1 MTTAAAQPSGAAV
14 SGAIL
19 PGATLGVLGG
29 GQLGRMFTLAARVLG
44 YRVLVL
50 DPDPDSPAGAVAD
63 VHLRADYD
71 NADAL
76 ARMGAECAAVTT
88 EWENVPAST
97 LEALARH
104 CPVRPGA
111 ASVAVARDRIREKTF
126 VRDLG
131 LATAPFHAIRR
142 EDDLAAAV
150 AGLRLPALLK
160 TATMGYDGKGQLPV
174 DSSERA
180 RAAFAQL
187 GERPCVLEEKVELAQ
202 ELSVVLARGA
212 DGDMAVYPVGENIH
226 RNGILHTTRV
236 PGRIEASVAE
246 LAVGMARRVAD
257 ALEYV
262 GVLAVEFFFTTDGE
276 LLINEMAPRPHNSGH
291 YTLDACAT
299 SQFEQQVR
307 ALCGLPLGSTRL
319 LSPVT
324 MLNLL
329 GDVWGD
335 SQPDWSKVF
344 AHPEAKL
351 HLYGKHTARVGRKMG
366 HINVLSEDADAGYA
380 LAMEIVVAL
389 NEGST

>member
-1 MTTAAAQPSGAAV
+1 MPMAVNQPGV
-14 SGAIL
+14 IL

-63 VHLRADYD
+63 IHLRADYTD
-71 NADAL
+71 KQAL
-76 ARMGAECAAVTT
+76 ARLGAECAAVTT

-97 LEALARH
+97 LEALAAH
-104 CPVRPGA
+104 CPVRPSA
-111 ASVAVARDRIREKTF
+111 AAVAVARDRIREKTF

-131 LATAPFHAIRR
+131 LATAPFFAIKR

-160 TATMGYDGKGQLPV
+160 TATLGYDGKGQLPV
-174 DSSERA
+174 HSLERA

-187 GERPCVLEEKVELAQ
+187 GERPCVLEEKVKLAQ

-212 DGDMAVYPVGENIH
+212 DGEIAVYPVGENVH

-236 PGRIEASVAE
+236 PGRIAPSVAE
-246 LAVGMARRVAD
+246 LAIGMAQRVAAELD
-257 ALEYV
+257 YV
-262 GVLAVEFFFTTDGE
+262 GVLAVEFFFTSAGE

-329 GDVWGD
+329 GEVWGD
-335 SQPDWSKVF
+335 DQPDWRRVF
-344 AHPEAKL
+344 AHAEAKL
-351 HLYGKHTARVGRKMG
+351 HLYGKREARTGRKMG
-366 HINVLSEDADAGYA
+366 HINVLSENADASFDLANA
-380 LAMEIVVAL
+380 LFATLSAR
-389 NEGST
+389 

>member
-1 MTTAAAQPSGAAV
+1 MTSTD
-14 SGAIL
+14 AIL

-50 DPDPDSPAGAVAD
+50 DPDPDSPAGSVAD
-63 VHLRADYD
+63 IHLRAEYD
-71 NADAL
+71 DKDAL

-88 EWENVPAST
+88 EWENVPAAT
-97 LEALARH
+97 LEALAQH

-111 ASVAVARDRIREKTF
+111 AAVAVARDRIKEKTF

-131 LATAPFHAIRR
+131 LATAPFFAIKR
-142 EDDLAAAV
+142 EEDLAAAV

-160 TATMGYDGKGQLPV
+160 TATLGYDGKGQLPV
-174 DSSERA
+174 DSLDHA

-187 GERPCVLEEKVELAQ
+187 GERPCVLEEKVNLAQ

-212 DGDMAVYPVGENIH
+212 DGETAVYPVGENVH

-236 PGRIEASVAE
+236 PGRIAPAVSE
-246 LAVGMARRVAD
+246 LAIGMARRVAD
-257 ALEYV
+257 ALDYV

-319 LSPVT
+319 LTPVT

-335 SQPDWSKVF
+335 SQPDWQTVF

-351 HLYGKHTARVGRKMG
+351 HLYGKREARVGRKMG
-366 HINVLSEDADAGYA
+366 HINVLGENADAGFE
-380 LAMEIVVAL
+380 LATELFATL
-389 NEGST
+389 SRA

>member
-1 MTTAAAQPSGAAV
+1 M
-14 SGAIL
+14 IL
-19 PGATLGVLGG
+19 PGALLGVLGG

-50 DPDPDSPAGAVAD
+50 DPDPDSPAGSVAD
-63 VHLRADYD
+63 IHLRAEYD
-71 NADAL
+71 DKDAL
-76 ARMGAECAAVTT
+76 ARIGADCAAVTT
-88 EWENVPAST
+88 EWENVPAAT
-97 LEALARH
+97 LEALAQH
-104 CPVRPGA
+104 CPVRPSA
-111 ASVAVARDRIREKTF
+111 AAVAVARDRIKEKTF

-131 LATAPFHAIRR
+131 LATAPFFPIKR
-142 EDDLAAAV
+142 EEDLAAAV

-160 TATMGYDGKGQLPV
+160 TATLGYDGKGQLPV
-174 DSSERA
+174 DSLDHA
-180 RAAFAQL
+180 IAAFAQL
-187 GERPCVLEEKVELAQ
+187 GERPCVLEEKVNLAQ

-212 DGDMAVYPVGENIH
+212 DGETAVYPVGENVH

-236 PGRIEASVAE
+236 PGRIAPAVSE
-246 LAVGMARRVAD
+246 LAIGMAQRVAD
-257 ALEYV
+257 ALDYV
-262 GVLAVEFFFTTDGE
+262 GVLAVEFFFTAEGE

-319 LSPVT
+319 LTPVT

-335 SQPDWSKVF
+335 TQPDWQQVF

-351 HLYGKHTARVGRKMG
+351 HLYGKREARVGRKMG
-366 HINVLSEDADAGYA
+366 HINVLGENADAGFDLATELFAA
-380 LAMEIVVAL
+380 LSRCLPPRI
-389 NEGST
+389 T

>member
-1 MTTAAAQPSGAAV
+1 M
-14 SGAIL
+14 IL

-29 GQLGRMFTLAARVLG
+29 GQLGRMFAQAARVMG
-44 YRVLVL
+44 YRVMVL
-50 DPDPDSPAGAVAD
+50 DPDPASPAGAVAD
-63 VHLRADYD
+63 IHLQADYQD
-71 NADAL
+71 AAAL
-76 ARMGAECAAVTT
+76 ARMGAECAAITT
-88 EWENVPAST
+88 EWENVPAAT
-97 LEALARH
+97 LETLAAH

-111 ASVAVARDRIREKTF
+111 AAVAVARDRIREKTF

-131 LATAPFHAIRR
+131 LATAPFFPIHR
-142 EDDLAAAV
+142 EAELAAAV

-160 TATMGYDGKGQLPV
+160 TATLGYDGKGQITVNGP
-174 DSSERA
+174 DQA

-212 DGDMAVYPVGENIH
+212 NGETVFYTIGENVH

-236 PGRIEASVAE
+236 PGRVAPAVAE
-246 LAVGMARRVAD
+246 LATGMARRVAE
-257 ALEYV
+257 ALDYV

-291 YTLDACAT
+291 FSLDACAT

-307 ALCGLPLGSTRL
+307 ALCGLPLGATRL
-319 LSPVT
+319 LTPVT

-329 GDVWGD
+329 GDLWGAT
-335 SQPDWSKVF
+335 QPGWQEVF

-351 HLYGKHTARVGRKMG
+351 HLYGKREARPGRKMG
-366 HINVLSEDADAGYA
+366 HINVLGEDADANFELAERLFAA
-380 LAMEIVVAL
+380 LSAPPP
-389 NEGST
+389 

>member
-1 MTTAAAQPSGAAV
+1 M
-14 SGAIL
+14 IL

-29 GQLGRMFTLAARVLG
+29 GQLGRMFTLAARNLG

-50 DPDPDSPAGAVAD
+50 DPDPASPAGSIAD
-63 VHLRADYD
+63 VHLQAGYD
-71 NADAL
+71 DPQAL
-76 ARMGAECAAVTT
+76 ARVGAECAAVTT

-97 LEALARH
+97 LELLAAH

-111 ASVAVARDRIREKTF
+111 EAVAVARDRIREKTF

-131 LATAPFHAIRR
+131 LATAPFFPILA

-160 TATMGYDGKGQLPV
+160 SATLGYDGKGQFGV
-174 DSSERA
+174 DSLAQA
-180 RAAFAQL
+180 RMGFAQL
-187 GERPCVLEEKVELAQ
+187 GSRPCVLEEKVDLAQ
-202 ELSVVLARGA
+202 ELSVVLARGSNGETA
-212 DGDMAVYPVGENIH
+212 FYPVGENVH

-236 PGRIEASVAE
+236 PGQVSAAVAE
-246 LAVGMARRVAD
+246 HALGMARRVAE
-257 ALEYV
+257 ALDYV
-262 GVLAVEFFFTTDGE
+262 GVLAVEFFFTRDGE

-319 LSPVT
+319 LTPVT

-329 GDVWGD
+329 GDLWGD
-335 SQPDWSKVF
+335 AQPDWTQVF
-344 AHPEAKL
+344 RHPEARL
-351 HLYGKHTARVGRKMG
+351 HLYGKREARAGRKMG
-366 HINVLSEDADAGYA
+366 HINVLSENADASLE
-380 LAMEIVVAL
+380 LAEQLFATL
-389 NEGST
+389 SRGS

>member
-1 MTTAAAQPSGAAV
+1 M
-14 SGAIL
+14 IL

-29 GQLGRMFTLAARVLG
+29 GQLGRMFTLAARNLG

-50 DPDPDSPAGAVAD
+50 DPDPDSPAGSVAD
-63 VHLRADYD
+63 VHLQADYD
-71 NADAL
+71 DPQAL
-76 ARMGAECAAVTT
+76 ARLGAECAAVTT

-97 LEALARH
+97 LELLAAH

-111 ASVAVARDRIREKTF
+111 ESVAVARDRIREKTF

-131 LATAPFHAIRR
+131 LATAPFFAILA

-160 TATMGYDGKGQLPV
+160 SATLGYDGKGQYSV
-174 DSSERA
+174 DSLEQA
-180 RAAFAQL
+180 RAGFAQL
-187 GERPCVLEEKVELAQ
+187 GGRPCVLEEKVDLAQ
-202 ELSVVLARGA
+202 ELSVVLARG
-212 DGDMAVYPVGENIH
+212 GNGETEFYPVGENVH

-236 PGRIEASVAE
+236 PGRVSAAVAE
-246 LAVGMARRVAD
+246 HALGMARRVAE
-257 ALEYV
+257 ALDYV
-262 GVLAVEFFFTTDGE
+262 GVLAVEFFFTRDGE

-329 GDVWGD
+329 GDLWGD
-335 SQPDWSKVF
+335 AQPDWAQVF
-344 AHPEAKL
+344 RHPEARL
-351 HLYGKHTARVGRKMG
+351 HLYGKREARAGRKMG
-366 HINVLSEDADAGYA
+366 HINVLSENADASLE
-380 LAMEIVVAL
+380 LAEQLFATL
-389 NEGST
+389 SRGS

>member
-1 MTTAAAQPSGAAV
+1 V
-14 SGAIL
+14 IL

-29 GQLGRMFTLAARVLG
+29 GQLGRMFTLAARNLG

-63 VHLRADYD
+63 VHLQADYED
-71 NADAL
+71 PQAL
-76 ARMGAECAAVTT
+76 ARLGAECAAITT

-97 LEALARH
+97 LEALTTH
-104 CPVRPGA
+104 CPVRPSA
-111 ASVAVARDRIREKTF
+111 DAVAVARDRIREKTF

-131 LATAPFHAIRR
+131 LATAPFFPIHAQA
-142 EDDLAAAV
+142 DLAAAV

-160 TATMGYDGKGQLPV
+160 TATLGYDGKGQVGVENP
-174 DSSERA
+174 DQA
-180 RAAFAQL
+180 RAGFALL
-187 GERPCVLEEKVELAQ
+187 GDSPCVLEEKVSLAQ
-202 ELSVVLARGA
+202 ELSVVLARGS
-212 DGDMAVYPVGENIH
+212 DGETAFYPVGENVH

-236 PGRIEASVAE
+236 PGQVPAAVAE
-246 LAVGMARRVAD
+246 HALGMARRVAE
-257 ALEYV
+257 ALDYI

-291 YTLDACAT
+291 YTLDACIT

-329 GDVWGD
+329 GDLWGD
-335 SQPDWSKVF
+335 AQPDWTRVF
-344 AHPEAKL
+344 HHPEARL
-351 HLYGKHTARVGRKMG
+351 HLYGKREARIGRKMG
-366 HINVLSEDADAGYA
+366 HINVLSENADASFE
-380 LAMEIVVAL
+380 LAEQLFATL
-389 NEGST
+389 SRGS